1 MKTFKAIMNI
11 EELKIYG
18 INALA
23 LFSSFTA
30 FNEFL
35 KVILLLASIV
45 YTVVKIITILKNNFN
60 KKE

>member
-1 MKTFKAIMNI
+1 MNI

-30 FNEFL
+30 LNYFL

>member
-18 INALA
+18 INAVA

-30 FNEFL
+30 LNEFL